1 MIGDDFEGPDGVDI
15 RTEVICRGKIK
26 DVEDSGGGLR

>member
-15 RTEVICRGKIK
+15 RMEVICRGKIK